1 MRGCFAENRHVLFF
15 WKLSSE
21 RTCDVSLEHTLER
34 ISITQQ
40 TVDEALALVRLAGLC
55 WALLMLG
62 HANNTVSFALPSLLI
77 ILCQDFVERNTLKN
91 LRCK

>member
-1 MRGCFAENRHVLFF
+1 VSCNVFSGSCLMRGCFAENRHVLFF

-55 WALLMLG
+55 WALLMLVFTL
-62 HANNTVSFALPSLLI
+62 ALSCFAFSSDLHL
-77 ILCQDFVERNTLKN
+77 
-91 LRCK
+91 